1 MLLLSTTT
9 TFHYIYFRTF
19 LSKGW
24 EGGLNLISWQA
35 CQPRFA
41 SGVLGCL
48 MEFVLSSF
56 GTSLSP
62 YCSDPTLCRLAC
74 TFRGLA
80 WAPQVLRQRRVTFH
94 WHIFVEALLDL
105 DRQEGYYNYEDWPV
119 DNDQQPEW
127 LNNLDGGSSSS
138 GESQYSEP
146 LRLRPPYSAGM

>member
-1 MLLLSTTT
+1 MFLIIVVVVVLLLPTTT

-24 EGGLNLISWQA
+24 EGGLNLNSWQT

-48 MEFVLSSF
+48 ME
-56 GTSLSP
+56 SP

-80 WAPQVLRQRRVTFH
+80 WAPHVLRQRRVTFH

-138 GESQYSEP
+138 GESQDSGP
-146 LRLRPPYSAGM
+146 QRLRPPYSSGM